1 MTKKGTDQPLYH
13 RAMTDFLT
21 LTLNP
26 ALDLSTT
33 TEHLEHTHKMR
44 CGVMLRHPGGGGV
57 NVARVL
63 HRLGAKVKAWH
74 LSGGVTGAHTCQ
86 LLAAEGVPMQALPIA
101 NTTREN
107 LSVVETRSGNEYR
120 FVLPGPAVL
129 EPEWQDC
136 LAQLKGQSP
145 RWLVA
150 SGSLPPGVPDD
161 FYARLISQNHA
172 NASPNA
178 SRIVLDT
185 QGAALVAALQA
196 GVYLVKPSL
205 RELRE
210 LTGAA
215 LSDAAQWRAAA
226 SALVRSGQAEM
237 VALSAGE
244 HGAVLATRDGVWQAC
259 ALPIA
264 ASSGTTGAGDC
275 FLAAL
280 LWALDQGDAPG
291 EALRWGVAAGSAALL
306 APGTALAEA
315 GEVQRLHRQ
324 VVLQDHIH

>member
-1 MTKKGTDQPLYH
+1 
-13 RAMTDFLT
+13 MTDFLT

-33 TEHLEHTHKMR
+33 TAHLEHTHKLR
-44 CGVMLRHPGGGGV
+44 CGPMLRHPGGGGI

-63 HRLGAKVKAWH
+63 HRLQADVQAWH

-86 LLAAEGVPMQALPIA
+86 LLAAEGVAMQALPIA
-101 NTTREN
+101 GTTREN
-107 LSVVETRSGNEYR
+107 MSVLETRSGHEYR
-120 FVLPGPAVL
+120 FVLPGPCVS

-136 LAQLKGQSP
+136 LAQLATQTP

-150 SGSLPPGVPDD
+150 SGSLPPGVPED
-161 FYARLISQNHA
+161 FYARLIEQTRANSTHA
-172 NASPNA
+172 GDAGP

-185 QGAALVAALQA
+185 QGPALVAALQA

-215 LSDAAQWRAAA
+215 LTDAAQWRAAA
-226 SALVRSGQAEM
+226 RALVRSGQAEM

-244 HGAVLATRDGVWQAC
+244 HGAVLATREGVWQAC

-280 LWALDQGDAPG
+280 LWALDQGAAPG
-291 EALRWGVAAGSAALL
+291 EALRWGVAAGSASLL
-306 APGTALAEA
+306 APGSALAEA
-315 GEVQRLHRQ
+315 SEVHRLQRQ
-324 VVLQDHIH
+324 VVLQAQPD

>member
-1 MTKKGTDQPLYH
+1 
-13 RAMTDFLT
+13 MTDFLT

-44 CGVMLRHPGGGGV
+44 CGPMLRHPGGGGI

-63 HRLGAKVKAWH
+63 HRLQARVQAWH
-74 LSGGVTGAHTCQ
+74 LSGGVTGAHTGQ

-107 LSVVETRSGNEYR
+107 LSVVETRSGHEYR
-120 FVLPGPAVL
+120 FVLPGPTVL
-129 EPEWQDC
+129 EAEWQDC
-136 LAQLKGQSP
+136 LKQLQP
-145 RWLVA
+145 HTARWLVA

-161 FYARLISQNHA
+161 FYARLIGQNRAH
-172 NASPNA
+172 NAP

-210 LTGAA
+210 LTGAP
-215 LSDAAQWRAAA
+215 LTDAAQWRAAA
-226 SALVRSGQAEM
+226 SALVRSGQADM

-244 HGAVLATRDGVWQAC
+244 HGAVLATRDGVWQAA
-259 ALPIA
+259 ALA
-264 ASSGTTGAGDC
+264 LTASSGTTGAGDC

-280 LWALDQGDAPG
+280 LWSLDQGDAPG

-315 GEVQRLHRQ
+315 CEVQRLHRQ

>member
-1 MTKKGTDQPLYH
+1 
-13 RAMTDFLT
+13 MTDFLT

-26 ALDLSTT
+26 VLDLSTT
-33 TEHLEHTHKMR
+33 TAHLEHTHKLR
-44 CGVMLRHPGGGGV
+44 CGPMLRHPGGGGV

-86 LLAAEGVPMQALPIA
+86 LLAAEGVAMQALPIA
-101 NTTREN
+101 GTTREN
-107 LSVVETRSGNEYR
+107 MSVVETRSGNEYR
-120 FVLPGPAVL
+120 FVLPGPTVL
-129 EPEWQDC
+129 AQEWQDC
-136 LAQLKGQSP
+136 LAQLGTQKP

-161 FYARLISQNHA
+161 FYARLIEQNRT
-172 NASPNA
+172 NAGH

-185 QGAALVAALQA
+185 QGPALVRALQA

-215 LSDAAQWRAAA
+215 LTDAAQWRAAA
-226 SALVRSGQAEM
+226 SALVRSGQAQM

-280 LWALDQGDAPG
+280 LWALDQGEAPG
-291 EALRWGVAAGSAALL
+291 EALRWGVAAGSASLL
-306 APGTALAEA
+306 APGSALAEA
-315 GEVQRLHRQ
+315 CEVQRLQLQ
-324 VVLQDHIH
+324 VVLHAQAD

>member
-1 MTKKGTDQPLYH
+1 
-13 RAMTDFLT
+13 MTDFLT

-33 TEHLEHTHKMR
+33 TARLEHTHKMR
-44 CGVMLRHPGGGGV
+44 CGPMLRHPGGGGI

-63 HRLGAKVKAWH
+63 HRLQADVQAWH

-86 LLAAEGVPMQALPIA
+86 LLAAEGVPMHALPIA
-101 NTTREN
+101 GTTREN
-107 LSVVETRSGNEYR
+107 LSVVETRSGHEYR
-120 FVLPGPAVL
+120 FVLPGPSVSK
-129 EPEWQDC
+129 PEWQDC
-136 LAQLKGQSP
+136 LAQLATQTP
-145 RWLVA
+145 RWLIA

-161 FYARLISQNHA
+161 FYARLIAQTRAHA
-172 NASPNA
+172 GH

-185 QGAALVAALQA
+185 QGAALAAALQA

-215 LSDAAQWRAAA
+215 LNDTAQWRAAA
-226 SALVRSGQAEM
+226 RALVRSGQAEM
-237 VALSAGE
+237 VALSAGAD
-244 HGAVLATRDGVWQAC
+244 GAVLATREGVWQAT

-280 LWALDQGDAPG
+280 LWALDRGDTPG
-291 EALRWGVAAGSAALL
+291 DALRWGVAAGSAALL

-315 GEVQRLHRQ
+315 CEIQRLQRQ
-324 VVLQDHIH
+324 VVLQTLTDGTD

>member
-1 MTKKGTDQPLYH
+1 MT
-13 RAMTDFLT
+13 AFLT

-44 CGVMLRHPGGGGV
+44 CGAMLRHPGGGGI

-63 HRLGAKVKAWH
+63 HRLGAPVQAWH

-86 LLAAEGVPMQALPIA
+86 LLAAEGVPMHALPIA
-101 NTTREN
+101 GTTREN
-107 LSVVETRSGNEYR
+107 LSVVETRSGHEYR

-129 EPEWQDC
+129 AHEWQDC
-136 LAQLKGQSP
+136 LDQFNPLTAATTATPPTTPAP

-161 FYARLISQNHA
+161 FYARLIQHNRAHA
-172 NASPNA
+172 QP

-215 LSDAAQWRAAA
+215 LGDAAQWRAAA

-244 HGAVLATRDGVWQAC
+244 QGAVLATREGVWQAH
-259 ALPIA
+259 ALPVPA
-264 ASSGTTGAGDC
+264 TRGTTGAGDC

-280 LWALDQGDAPG
+280 IWALEQGQAPS

-306 APGTALAEA
+306 APGSALAEA
-315 GEVQRLHRQ
+315 DQVRRLQSQVQ
-324 VVLQDHIH
+324 LQTH

>member
-1 MTKKGTDQPLYH
+1 
-13 RAMTDFLT
+13 MTDFLT

-44 CGVMLRHPGGGGV
+44 CAAMLHHPGGGGI

-107 LSVVETRSGNEYR
+107 LSVVETRSGHEYR
-120 FVLPGPAVL
+120 FVLPGPSVAEV
-129 EPEWQDC
+129 EWQDC
-136 LAQLKGQSP
+136 LKQLQPHTP

-161 FYARLISQNHA
+161 FYARLIEQNRAH
-172 NASPNA
+172 NTP
-178 SRIVLDT
+178 SRTVLDT

-210 LTGAA
+210 LTGAP
-215 LSDAAQWRAAA
+215 LTDAAQWRAAA

-244 HGAVLATRDGVWQAC
+244 HGAVLATRDGVWQAA
-259 ALPIA
+259 ALA
-264 ASSGTTGAGDC
+264 LTASSGTTGAGDC

-280 LWALDQGDAPG
+280 LWSLDKGDAPG

-315 GEVQRLHRQ
+315 AEVQRLHRQ
-324 VVLQDHIH
+324 VVLQDHTH

>member
-1 MTKKGTDQPLYH
+1 
-13 RAMTDFLT
+13 MTDFLT

-44 CGVMLRHPGGGGV
+44 CGPMLRHPGGGGI

-63 HRLGAKVKAWH
+63 HRLQARVQAWH
-74 LSGGVTGAHTCQ
+74 LSGGVTGAHTGQ
-86 LLAAEGVPMQALPIA
+86 LLAAEGVAMHALPIA
-101 NTTREN
+101 GTTREN
-107 LSVVETRSGNEYR
+107 LSVLETRSGNEFR
-120 FVLPGPAVL
+120 FVLPGPSVSA
-129 EPEWQDC
+129 PEWQGC
-136 LAQLKGQSP
+136 LQQLQPHAP

-161 FYARLISQNHA
+161 FYARLIRQNT
-172 NASPNA
+172 A

-185 QGAALVAALQA
+185 QGAALAAALQA

-210 LTGAA
+210 LTGAP
-215 LSDAAQWRAAA
+215 LLDAAQWRAAA
-226 SALVRSGQAEM
+226 RALVRSGQAEM

-244 HGAVLATRDGVWQAC
+244 HGAVLATRDGVWQAA

-280 LWALDQGDAPG
+280 LWSLERGDAPG

-306 APGTALAEA
+306 AAGSALAEA
-315 GEVQRLHRQ
+315 SQIERLQRQ
-324 VVLQDHIH
+324 VRLQALPDETDGAN

>member
-1 MTKKGTDQPLYH
+1 
-13 RAMTDFLT
+13 MTDFLT

-33 TEHLEHTHKMR
+33 TAQLEHTHKLR
-44 CGVMLRHPGGGGV
+44 CGPMLRHPGGGGV
-57 NVARVL
+57 NVARLL
-63 HRLGAKVKAWH
+63 HRLGADVQAWH
-74 LSGGVTGAHTCQ
+74 LSGGVTGAHLCQ
-86 LLAAEGVPMQALPIA
+86 LLAAEGVPMLALPITD
-101 NTTREN
+101 TTREN
-107 LSVVETRSGNEYR
+107 LSVVETRSGHEYR
-120 FVLPGPAVL
+120 FVLPGPTVL
-129 EPEWQDC
+129 VHEWQNC
-136 LAQLKGQSP
+136 LDQLARAATPAP

-161 FYARLISQNHA
+161 FYARLVRQTR
-172 NASPNA
+172 ASGG
-178 SRIVLDT
+178 RGRVVLDT
-185 QGAALVAALQA
+185 QGPALVAALQA

-205 RELRE
+205 SELRE

-215 LSDAAQWRAAA
+215 LTDAAQWRAAA
-226 SALVRSGQAEM
+226 RALVRSGQTEM

-244 HGAVLATRDGVWQAC
+244 HGAVLATPDGVWQAC
-259 ALPIA
+259 ALPMT

-280 LWALDQGDAPG
+280 LWALDRGEAPG

-315 GEVQRLHRQ
+315 GEVQRLYRQ
-324 VVLQDHIH
+324 VVLQAASD

>member
-1 MTKKGTDQPLYH
+1 
-13 RAMTDFLT
+13 MTDFLT

-33 TEHLEHTHKMR
+33 TAHLEHTHKLR
-44 CGVMLRHPGGGGV
+44 CGPMLRHPGGGGV

-63 HRLGAKVKAWH
+63 QRLGAPVQAWH

-86 LLAAEGVPMQALPIA
+86 LLGDEGVPMHALPIA
-101 NTTREN
+101 GTTREN
-107 LSVVETRSGNEYR
+107 MSVVETRSGHEYR
-120 FVLPGPAVL
+120 FVLPGPPVL
-129 EPEWQDC
+129 AHEWQDC
-136 LAQLKGQSP
+136 LAQLAQLGAQTP

-161 FYARLISQNHA
+161 FYARLIEQTRTHA
-172 NASPNA
+172 GH
-178 SRIVLDT
+178 SRTVLDT
-185 QGAALVAALQA
+185 QGPALVAALQA

-210 LTGAA
+210 LTGAP
-215 LSDAAQWRAAA
+215 LTDAAQWRAAA
-226 SALVRSGQAEM
+226 RALVRSGQAEM

-244 HGAVLATRDGVWQAC
+244 HGAVLATREGVWQAS

-264 ASSGTTGAGDC
+264 ALSGTTGAGDC

-280 LWALDQGDAPG
+280 LWALDQGAAPG
-291 EALRWGVAAGSAALL
+291 EALRWGVAAGSASLL
-306 APGTALAEA
+306 APGSALAQA
-315 GEVQRLHRQ
+315 CEVQRLQPQ
-324 VVLQDHIH
+324 VVLQHPSDCN

>member
-1 MTKKGTDQPLYH
+1 MT
-13 RAMTDFLT
+13 AFLT

-44 CGVMLRHPGGGGV
+44 CGTMLRHPGGGGI

-63 HRLGAKVKAWH
+63 HRLKAEVQAWH

-86 LLAAEGVPMQALPIA
+86 LLADEGVAMHALPIA
-101 NTTREN
+101 GTTREN

-120 FVLPGPAVL
+120 FVLPGPTVL
-129 EPEWQDC
+129 EHEWQDC
-136 LAQLKGQSP
+136 LAQLKTSAP
-145 RWLVA
+145 RWLVL

-161 FYARLISQNHA
+161 FYARLVQQMRDSGNSCRVVI
-172 NASPNA
+172 
-178 SRIVLDT
+178 DT
-185 QGAALVAALQA
+185 QGPALVTALQA
-196 GVYLVKPSL
+196 GVSLVKPSL

-215 LSDAAQWRAAA
+215 LTDAAQWRAAA
-226 SALVRSGQAEM
+226 SALVHSGQAEM

-244 HGAVLATRDGVWQAC
+244 HGAVLATRDGVWQAD
-259 ALPIA
+259 ALPVA
-264 ASSGTTGAGDC
+264 ATHGTTGAGDC

-280 LWALDQGDAPG
+280 IWALDQGETPAQ
-291 EALRWGVAAGSAALL
+291 ALRWGVAAGSAALL
-306 APGTALAEA
+306 AAGSALAEA
-315 GEVQRLHRQ
+315 NEVRRLQRQ
-324 VVLQDHIH
+324 VVVQAQ

>member
-1 MTKKGTDQPLYH
+1 
-13 RAMTDFLT
+13 MTDFLT

-33 TEHLEHTHKMR
+33 TAHLEHTHKLR
-44 CGVMLRHPGGGGV
+44 CGPMLRHPGGGGV

-63 HRLGAKVKAWH
+63 QRLQADVQAWH

-86 LLAAEGVPMQALPIA
+86 LLAAEGVPMHALPIA
-101 NTTREN
+101 GTTREN
-107 LSVVETRSGNEYR
+107 MSVVETRSGHEYR
-120 FVLPGPAVL
+120 FVLPGPCVS

-136 LAQLKGQSP
+136 LAQLATQTP

-161 FYARLISQNHA
+161 FYARLIAQTRANSTHA
-172 NASPNA
+172 GH

-185 QGAALVAALQA
+185 QGPALVAALQA

-215 LSDAAQWRAAA
+215 LTDAAQWRAAA
-226 SALVRSGQAEM
+226 RALVRSGQAEM

-244 HGAVLATRDGVWQAC
+244 HGAVLATREGVWQAS

-264 ASSGTTGAGDC
+264 ALSGTTGAGDC

-280 LWALDQGDAPG
+280 LWALDQGAAPG
-291 EALRWGVAAGSAALL
+291 EALRWGVAAGSASLL
-306 APGTALAEA
+306 APGSALAEA
-315 GEVQRLHRQ
+315 CEVQRLQPQ
-324 VVLQDHIH
+324 VVLQHPSDCN

>member
-1 MTKKGTDQPLYH
+1 
-13 RAMTDFLT
+13 MTDFLT

-33 TEHLEHTHKMR
+33 TARLEHTHKMR
-44 CGVMLRHPGGGGV
+44 CGPMLRHPGGGGI

-63 HRLGAKVKAWH
+63 HRLDVPVQAWY
-74 LSGGVTGAHTCQ
+74 LSGGVTGAHTSQ
-86 LLAAEGVPMQALPIA
+86 LLAAEGVALHALPIA
-101 NTTREN
+101 GTTREN
-107 LSVVETRSGNEYR
+107 LSVVETRSGHEYR
-120 FVLPGPAVL
+120 FVLPGPCVSA
-129 EPEWQDC
+129 PEWQDC
-136 LAQLKGQSP
+136 LTQLAAQTP

-161 FYARLISQNHA
+161 FYARLIGQNR
-172 NASPNA
+172 A

-185 QGAALVAALQA
+185 QGAALATALQA

-215 LSDAAQWRAAA
+215 LNDAAQWRAAA
-226 SALVRSGQAEM
+226 RALVRSGQAEM

-244 HGAVLATRDGVWQAC
+244 HGAVLATQDGVWQAC

-280 LWALDQGDAPG
+280 LWALDRGDTPG
-291 EALRWGVAAGSAALL
+291 DALRWGVAAGSAALL

-315 GEVQRLHRQ
+315 CEIQRLQRQ
-324 VVLQDHIH
+324 VVLQALTAEAE

>member
-1 MTKKGTDQPLYH
+1 MT
-13 RAMTDFLT
+13 AFLT

-33 TEHLEHTHKMR
+33 TAHLEHTHKLR
-44 CGVMLRHPGGGGV
+44 CGPMLRHPGGGGV

-63 HRLGAKVKAWH
+63 HRLDAEVQAWH
-74 LSGGVTGAHTCQ
+74 LSGGVTGAYMGQ
-86 LLAAEGVPMQALPIA
+86 LLAAEGVPLHALPIA
-101 NTTREN
+101 GTTREN
-107 LSVVETRSGNEYR
+107 MSVVETRSGHEYR
-120 FVLPGPAVL
+120 FVLPGPTVL
-129 EPEWQDC
+129 AHEWLRC
-136 LAQLKGQSP
+136 LEQLRTQAP

-161 FYARLISQNHA
+161 FYARLIEQ
-172 NASPNA
+172 
-178 SRIVLDT
+178 SRAHGGQSRVVLDT
-185 QGAALVAALQA
+185 QGPALVAALQA

-226 SALVRSGQAEM
+226 HALVRSGQAEM

-244 HGAVLATRDGVWQAC
+244 HGAVLATQGGVWQAN

-264 ASSGTTGAGDC
+264 ASNGTTGAGDC

-280 LWALDQGDAPG
+280 LWALERGEAPG
-291 EALRWGVAAGSAALL
+291 EALRWGVAAGSASLL
-306 APGTALAEA
+306 APGSALAQQA
-315 GEVQRLHRQ
+315 DITRLLAQ
-324 VVLQDHIH
+324 VVPVQALSTDPAAP

>member
-1 MTKKGTDQPLYH
+1 
-13 RAMTDFLT
+13 MTDFLT

-33 TEHLEHTHKMR
+33 TALLEHTHKLR
-44 CGVMLRHPGGGGV
+44 CGPMLRHPGGGGI

-63 HRLGAKVKAWH
+63 HRLQADVQAWH
-74 LSGGVTGAHTCQ
+74 LSGGVTGEHTCQ
-86 LLAAEGVPMQALPIA
+86 LLAAEGVAMQALAIA
-101 NTTREN
+101 GTTREN
-107 LSVVETRSGNEYR
+107 LSVVETRSGHEYR
-120 FVLPGPAVL
+120 FVLPGPTVL
-129 EPEWQDC
+129 AHEWQDC
-136 LAQLKGQSP
+136 LAQLAAQTP

-161 FYARLISQNHA
+161 FYARLIGQNR
-172 NASPNA
+172 A

-185 QGAALVAALQA
+185 QGPALVAALQA

-226 SALVRSGQAEM
+226 RALVRSGQAEM

-244 HGAVLATRDGVWQAC
+244 HGAVLATRDGVWQAY

-280 LWALDQGDAPG
+280 LWALDQGEAPG
-291 EALRWGVAAGSAALL
+291 EALRWGVAAGSASLL
-306 APGTALAEA
+306 APGSALAEA
-315 GEVQRLHRQ
+315 CEVRRLQRQ
-324 VVLQDHIH
+324 VMLHTQAD

>member
-1 MTKKGTDQPLYH
+1 MT
-13 RAMTDFLT
+13 AFLT

-44 CGVMLRHPGGGGV
+44 CAAMLRHPGGGGI

-63 HRLGAKVKAWH
+63 HRLGAEVQAWH

-86 LLAAEGVPMQALPIA
+86 LLAAEGVAMHALPIA
-101 NTTREN
+101 GTTREN
-107 LSVVETRSGNEYR
+107 LSVVETQSGNEYR
-120 FVLPGPAVL
+120 FVLPGPTVL
-129 EPEWQDC
+129 ADEWQDC
-136 LAQLKGQSP
+136 LAQLKTQTP
-145 RWLVA
+145 RWLVV

-161 FYARLISQNHA
+161 FYARLVQQVRDSG
-172 NASPNA
+172 NAC
-178 SRIVLDT
+178 RVVIDT
-185 QGAALVAALQA
+185 QGPALVAALQA
-196 GVYLVKPSL
+196 GVSLVKPSL

-215 LSDAAQWRAAA
+215 LTDAAQWRAAA
-226 SALVRSGQAEM
+226 SALVHSGQAEM

-244 HGAVLATRDGVWQAC
+244 HGAVLATRDGVWQAS
-259 ALPIA
+259 ALPVA
-264 ASSGTTGAGDC
+264 ATRGTTGAGDC

-280 LWALDQGDAPG
+280 IWAVDQGETPA

-306 APGTALAEA
+306 AAGSALAEA
-315 GEVQRLHRQ
+315 SEVRRLHTQ
-324 VVLQDHIH
+324 VVVQAQ

>member
-1 MTKKGTDQPLYH
+1 
-13 RAMTDFLT
+13 MTDFLT

-33 TEHLEHTHKMR
+33 TAHLEHTHKMR
-44 CGVMLRHPGGGGV
+44 CATMLRHPGGGGI

-63 HRLGAKVKAWH
+63 HRLGADVQAWH

-86 LLAAEGVPMQALPIA
+86 LLDAEGVPMHALPIA
-101 NTTREN
+101 GTTREN

-120 FVLPGPAVL
+120 FVLPGPTVL
-129 EPEWQDC
+129 ASEWQGC
-136 LAQLKGQSP
+136 LAQLQLQLQPQAP

-161 FYARLISQNHA
+161 FYARLIQQARA
-172 NASPNA
+172 NPNPC
-178 SRIVLDT
+178 RVVLDT
-185 QGAALVAALQA
+185 QGPALAAALQE

-215 LSDAAQWRAAA
+215 LTDAAQWRAAA

-244 HGAVLATRDGVWQAC
+244 QGAVLATREGVWQAC

-280 LWALDQGDAPG
+280 IWALDRG
-291 EALRWGVAAGSAALL
+291 EVPEQALRWGVAAGSAALL
-306 APGTALAEA
+306 APGSSLAQA
-315 GEVQRLHRQ
+315 CEVQRLYSQ
-324 VVLQDHIH
+324 VVLQTH